1 MNVIATAKI
10 IAVRTSRLLW
20 ASLIDRAR
28 YPRSIRRTGL
38 ALSAMAERTL
48 TKLEERDLGR
58 IAAFTDGVMAVAITL
73 LVLNLD
79 VPRLGPG
86 QSLGDALVDLL
97 PSLGA
102 YVLAFALV
110 GRFWVIHHNLF
121 ETLRGFDRTLMTL
134 NLLFL
139 ALIVL
144 VPFSTDLYDAYT
156 DDSLAAAVLGG
167 TLGLAAMTHWAMATH
182 TLRRGFIAQEHRSQ
196 TEPFAS
202 PVGLGFTVVFLLSVP
217 AAFLSVHLAEALW
230 ISTVVL
236 RYPLRRLGR
245 MTSSR

>member
-1 MNVIATAKI
+1 M
-10 IAVRTSRLLW
+10 
-20 ASLIDRAR
+20 
-28 YPRSIRRTGL
+28 
-38 ALSAMAERTL
+38 
-48 TKLEERDLGR
+48 ERDLGR

-73 LVLNLD
+73 LVLNIEVPD
-79 VPRLGPG
+79 VRAG

-102 YVLAFALV
+102 YALAFALV

-121 ETLRGFDRTLMTL
+121 ERLHSFDRTLMTL

-144 VPFSTDLYDAYT
+144 MPFSAQLYDVYT
-156 DDSLAAAVLGG
+156 SRPAAAAVLGG
-167 TLGLAAMTHWAMATH
+167 TLGLVALVNGAMTAHV
-182 TLRRGFIAQEHRSQ
+182 LRRGFVHEHRREE
-196 TEPFAS
+196 TEPALT
-202 PVGLGFTVVFLLSVP
+202 VGLGLTTVFLLSVP

-236 RYPLRRLGR
+236 RYPLRRLGGL
-245 MTSSR
+245 TSSR